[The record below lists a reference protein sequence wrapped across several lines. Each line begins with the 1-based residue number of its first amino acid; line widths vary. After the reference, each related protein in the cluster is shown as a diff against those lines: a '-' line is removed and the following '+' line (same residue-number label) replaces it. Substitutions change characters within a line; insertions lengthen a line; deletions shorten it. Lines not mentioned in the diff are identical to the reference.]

1 MSCTPPLLAKRISW
15 RIYKEYEKKGYI
27 VQRIAQ
33 LMMLIYTNTIDL
45 TYLEIDEVTSVILV
59 PMRV

>member
-15 RIYKEYEKKGYI
+15 RIYKGYEKKGYI

>member
-1 MSCTPPLLAKRISW
+1 M
-15 RIYKEYEKKGYI
+15 KKGYI

-33 LMMLIYTNTIDL
+33 LTMLIYTNTIDL